1 MRRQELPR
9 HHAGAQA
16 RPSLKHAGALS
27 TTMSKPAIEAGFS
40 AALDESLAD
49 LHAAAEAIWVDTQA
63 DCPGLSIDVVPEL
76 ASTNATLMQQARQG
90 LCTPTLLTT
99 AHQTAGRGR
108 LGRQWVAQPGDCLTF
123 SLGMPLRL
131 DQIPG
136 GGSALAL
143 AVGLSLAQSID
154 TAFTRQGLASP
165 GTRLK
170 WPNDLWWHERKLG
183 GILIE
188 ATQAVGQPLDQRWV
202 VIGVGLNLR
211 PAPGQIQ
218 AACLQEHWP
227 DTAPRLLPGQVW
239 RWVAPELIRAV
250 QRFEQTGFAP
260 LADAFR
266 QRDALLGREVLLWQR
281 ASMPGDQAPS
291 GRGTAQGVNEQG
303 GLLVHTD
310 GQVQTWTSG
319 DVTVRLQTP

>member
-1 MRRQELPR
+1 MSMR
-9 HHAGAQA
+9 
-16 RPSLKHAGALS
+16 S
-27 TTMSKPAIEAGFS
+27 IEA
-40 AALDESLAD
+40 LQAD

-143 AVGLSLAQSID
+143 AVGLSIAESID
-154 TAFTRQGLASP
+154 AAFALRNVASP
-165 GTRLK
+165 LTQLK
-170 WPNDLWWHERKLG
+170 WPNDLWWRERKLG

-188 ATQAVGQPLDQRWV
+188 ATQAVGQPANQRWV
-202 VIGVGLNLR
+202 IIGVGLNLR
-211 PAPGQIQ
+211 PAPGQAQ
-218 AACLQEHWP
+218 STGLLAHWP
-227 DTAPRLLPGQVW
+227 DGAPPLSPGQVW
-239 RWVAPELIRAV
+239 CWVAPALIRAV

-260 LADAFR
+260 LAQAYR
-266 QRDALLGREVLLWQR
+266 QRDALLGREVHLWQS
-281 ASMPGDQAPS
+281 AAAPS
-291 GRGTAQGVNEQG
+291 HQLPNSSGTARGVNEQG

-310 GQVQTWTSG
+310 GQVQAWTSG
-319 DVTVRLQTP
+319 DVTVRLQTPS